1 MTAANI
7 LKMQRLEHDGD
18 LLISLGKSRD
28 DTSWK
33 NTTMSWSSLASKL
46 SNSKETDETHAEFL
60 QLKKEAQDKIKDIG
74 GFVGGHV
81 KGGRRLRTNVTAR
94 QIVTLDA
101 DFAKEDFWSRVQDL
115 SLDWPDF
122 AALLYSTHKHAPEEP
137 RLRLIVPLAREVNPG
152 EYEAIA
158 RKLAE
163 AVDIEAFDDTTY
175 EINRLMYWPS
185 HSSDIEPVFKVH
197 DAPFLDPDEVL
208 GRYRDWTDQSE
219 WPRSSR
225 ETEKRRKKAEKVED
239 PLTKKGI
246 VGTFCRTYTITEAIE
261 KFLPDI
267 YTPTVRPD
275 RWTYAAG
282 STSGGLVIY
291 DDDRLAFSHHN
302 TDPAGGL
309 DVNAFD
315 LVRIHKFGELDEGQE
330 NKPMNRRESWKAMAD
345 LMADDPGCIK
355 TKTTE
360 TAAEFME
367 ADDAADPEEWK
378 LKLLRNENLT
388 LKAAL
393 VNATLIL
400 ENDPELTGIRLN
412 WMNGRIEASGL
423 PWETEVVGW
432 SDTQEACLIDW
443 VARKYGVEF
452 ASAKMHMAVVK
463 VAYDRKYHPVKDY
476 LDSLPEWD
484 GTERLDRIL
493 IDYLDADDNIYTRE
507 AARKTLTAAVA
518 RIYEPGIKFDS
529 MLVLVGPQSAGKSTL
544 FTNLAA
550 GHRDWF
556 SDSLRMDMMTRIKD
570 AGELVRGKWILEV
583 GEMTGMKRADIE
595 AVKGFISSTSDDFR
609 AAYGHYPEDHLRQCI
624 IVGSTNQ
631 EEGFLRDVTGNR
643 RFWPV
648 RIRKD
653 PREVKARRLADQ
665 DLVAQIWAE
674 AKLAYELGEEL
685 ILSEEAAA
693 MAADAQ
699 REAMEPDDR
708 QGIVERYL
716 DRLLPDTWEVMTQDQ
731 RMLFLESDEEG
742 TVRRMTVTN
751 MEIWVEA
758 LGRRDSTIES
768 KDSYAIAK
776 IMARIPGWHKTNKRV
791 RSEIYGRQRVYERDN

>member
-1 MTAANI
+1 MKTAQL
-7 LKMQRLEHDGD
+7 LKMQRMKYDGD
-18 LLISLGKSRD
+18 LIISIGKNRND
-28 DTSWK
+28 VSWK
-33 NTTMSWSSLASKL
+33 NTTMTWSALVSKL
-46 SNSKETDETHAEFL
+46 SVSKETSETHAEFM
-60 QLKKEAQDKIKDIG
+60 QLKKDDQDLIKDIG
-74 GFVGGHV
+74 GFVGGHL
-81 KGGRRLRTNVTAR
+81 KDGRRTRLNVKAR

-101 DFAKEDFWSRVQDL
+101 DFAGPDFWSRVEDIM
-115 SLDWPDF
+115 LDWSDF
-122 AALLYSTHKHAPEEP
+122 AALIYSTHKHTPDKP
-137 RLRLIVPLAREVNPG
+137 RLRLIVPLSRAVGQE

-158 RKLAE
+158 RKIAE
-163 AVDIEAFDDTTY
+163 AIGMETFDGSTY
-175 EINRLMYWPS
+175 ETNRLMFWPS
-185 HSSDIEPVFKVH
+185 HSADVEPLFEVH
-197 DAPFLDPDEVL
+197 DAPILDPDEVL
-208 GRYRDWTDQSE
+208 SKYHDWEDQAE
-219 WPRSSR
+219 WPRSNA
-225 ETEKRRKKAEKVED
+225 EKEKRRKQAEKVED

-246 VGTFCRTYTITEAIE
+246 VGTFCRTYTITEAIQ
-261 KFLPDI
+261 KFIPDV
-267 YTPTVRPD
+267 YVPTVKAD

-291 DDDRLAFSHHN
+291 DDDRLAYSHHS
-302 TDPAGGL
+302 TDPAWGQ

-315 LVRIHKFGELDEGQE
+315 LVRIHKFGELDDPDEK
-330 NKPMNRRESWKAMAD
+330 KPMNRRESWKAMAD
-345 LMADDPGCIK
+345 LMADDPDCIK

-360 TAAEFME
+360 TAAEFTE
-367 ADDAADPEEWK
+367 AEGAEDQEEWM

-400 ENDPELTGIRLN
+400 ENDQELQGIRLN
-412 WMNGRIEASGL
+412 WMNGRLEASGL
-423 PWETEVVGW
+423 PWETETVGW

-484 GTERLDRIL
+484 GKERLDRIL

-653 PREVKARRLADQ
+653 PKEIKSRRLADQ

-708 QGIVERYL
+708 QGIVEKYL
-716 DRLLPDTWEVMTQDQ
+716 ERLLPDTWEVMTQDQ